1 MRFLPLLC
9 IALLMPASVR
19 AAPEPGAPAV
29 APAEKAH
36 GAVGTRLEPG
46 ANSFTAAQVRARLAE
61 IGFPEVADLHLD
73 GQGIWRGRA
82 EHAGRTLRV
91 GMDYRGEVSAE

>member
-1 MRFLPLLC
+1 M
-9 IALLMPASVR
+9 
-19 AAPEPGAPAV
+19 
-29 APAEKAH
+29 
-36 GAVGTRLEPG
+36 
-46 ANSFTAAQVRARLAE
+46 
-61 IGFPEVADLHLD
+61 GFPEVADLHLD